1 MIEDRTTF
9 YHEDYPTTAD
19 VRAPWRDDAL
29 CMKVVDADPLMGE
42 AWIQQHNL
50 FSERARMICEDCPV
64 RMACLHDA
72 LTDRHA
78 EGMRGGFF
86 FDDGL
91 LESGEAAM
99 MFRELR
105 LRVRSRRSRRRGR
118 AEKIA

>member
-1 MIEDRTTF
+1 MTTDMTF
-9 YHEDYPTTAD
+9 YHDDPTIAD
-19 VRAPWRDDAL
+19 VKAEWRDRADCSA
-29 CMKVVDADPLMGE
+29 VVADEPLMAE

-72 LTDRHA
+72 LNDRHV

-86 FDDGL
+86 FDNGL

-99 MFRELR
+99 MYRELR
-105 LRVRSRRSRRRGR
+105 LRVRSRRTRRTGR
-118 AEKIA
+118 AQKIA